1 MNREVKLNQHP
12 SPGSAEASAKVLARV
27 DLPIARATGL
37 PNESYV
43 NDSSF
48 QLDRDRVMGTGWACI
63 GFIDQLPEPN
73 FVYPV
78 DFMGLPL
85 LLVRGKADYKVFHN
99 VCSHRG
105 LKLVDVP
112 GANNGAVKCPYHSWT
127 YGLDGKLKA
136 TPNIGGYGIHSHCD
150 FDNSA
155 NGLREVRSAIWLGAI
170 FVNLSGEA
178 VDFDSYK
185 SNILQGWSKFLKP
198 ESLDNFALSENESI
212 VTLTVKSN
220 WKLAVEN
227 YLESYHLPSV
237 HPELNRVS
245 PLDEHYYLEMF
256 ENGAGQGSLNYT
268 RLATNGVSLPLIKEW
283 PEEQINHAEYPVLYP
298 NTFLGIHAD
307 QLFIQYLQP
316 IDQQT
321 TVEHVRIFYCNE
333 GATSDDYREHREAI
347 RDSWKSVF
355 KEDIFAVERMQAGR
369 LSPAFGGGAFS
380 PVMDEPTHHFHKW
393 VARKIAEVDS
403 ISNSSK

>member
-1 MNREVKLNQHP
+1 MNRDVKIRSNNLAH
-12 SPGSAEASAKVLARV
+12 SAKTNAEVLARI

-37 PNESYV
+37 PNENYV

-48 QLDRDRVMGTGWACI
+48 QLDRDRVLATGWACI

-73 FVYPV
+73 YVCPI

-85 LLVRGKADYKVFHN
+85 LLTREKNEDYKVFHN

-112 GANNGAVKCPYHSWT
+112 GTNNGAVKCPYHSWT
-127 YGLDGKLKA
+127 YGLDGELKA

-170 FVNLSGEA
+170 FVNLSGDA
-178 VDFDSYK
+178 ADFENYTSSIMQSWGKLLTPD
-185 SNILQGWSKFLKP
+185 
-198 ESLDNFALSENESI
+198 SLDKFRLSENESI

-237 HPELNRVS
+237 HPELNKVS
-245 PLDEHYYLEMF
+245 PLDKHYYLEMF
-256 ENGAGQGSLNYT
+256 DNGAGQGSLNYT
-268 RLATNGVSLPLIKEW
+268 RLQMNNLSLPAIAEW
-283 PEEQINHAEYPVLYP
+283 PEDQINHAEYPVLYP

-316 IDQQT
+316 IDQHT
-321 TVEHVRIFYCNE
+321 TVEHVRIFYCGE
-333 GATSDDYREHREAI
+333 GAAANKYREHRKAI

-355 KEDIFAVERMQAGR
+355 EEDIFAVERMQAGR
-369 LSPAFGGGAFS
+369 LSPAYTGGAFS

-393 VARKIAEVDS
+393 VAQKIADGDS
-403 ISNSSK
+403 